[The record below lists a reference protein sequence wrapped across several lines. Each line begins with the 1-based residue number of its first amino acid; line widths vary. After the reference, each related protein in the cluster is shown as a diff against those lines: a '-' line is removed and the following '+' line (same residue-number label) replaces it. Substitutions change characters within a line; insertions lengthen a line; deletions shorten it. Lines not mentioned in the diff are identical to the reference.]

1 MWIVSLLIFIFILG
15 IIILVHEF
23 GHFICAKKSGV
34 YIYEFSIGMGP
45 VVFSHKGKD
54 GIYYNVRAFPIGGFV
69 QMAGEVYE
77 DDKKIKKEQFMCNR
91 PWYQRLAILV
101 AGVFNNFVLAL
112 VLLFVI
118 YRKMLIGKI
127 KDYFRHFSRYFG
139 DGLKYWAFGF
149 LVMAVSNLILSY
161 VIGDIAA
168 NEEANR
174 EFINGNLLVG
184 FCSVVL
190 VAPFVEEMMFR
201 FTAKK
206 MVSNDKWFPLVSAVL
221 FGLAHIVF
229 ANNSSLLEYLYVIPY
244 GALGYSF
251 GYAYVKTDNIYTSM
265 FLHAMHNFISFMAV
279 ACMA

>member
-1 MWIVSLLIFIFILG
+1 MENNEKVVVNGIVKFENFLKGLG
-15 IIILVHEF
+15 IFVLTF
-23 GHFICAKKSGV
+23 L
-34 YIYEFSIGMGP
+34 
-45 VVFSHKGKD
+45 
-54 GIYYNVRAFPIGGFV
+54 GFV
-69 QMAGEVYE
+69 FVPFIIGSVVYSFGLSE
-77 DDKKIKKEQFMCNR
+77 SVSTLIGNVSF
-91 PWYQRLAILV
+91 
-101 AGVFNNFVLAL
+101 L

-279 ACMA
+279 AFMA